1 MNIIHKSSIVDQKAV
16 LGTNIEIGP
25 FCTVGPGVK
34 IGNGCK
40 LVSHVVLDGDTDIGD
55 RNTFYPFAI
64 IGAEPQ
70 DKKYQQ
76 EKTGLFIGNGNVFRE
91 SVSVHR
97 GTVTGIGETRIGDN
111 NLIMGFVHVAHDCV
125 LGSNNIL
132 ANYVLSL
139 IHISEPTRPY

>member
-1 MNIIHKSSIVDQKAV
+1 M
-16 LGTNIEIGP
+16 
-25 FCTVGPGVK
+25 GPGVK

-91 SVSVHR
+91 SVSV
-97 GTVTGIGETRIGDN
+97 
-111 NLIMGFVHVAHDCV
+111 
-125 LGSNNIL
+125 
-132 ANYVLSL
+132 LSL
-139 IHISEPTRPY
+139 IHI